1 MAADE
6 QELERLRREL
16 ECLRQRV
23 KEFEAERGSRPRE
36 VVDSRTALER
46 EASFRRSIIAR
57 VAEGLCVCH
66 AVEEYPHV
74 RFTEWNDRMEQIT
87 GYAMDEINRL
97 GWYQTVYPDP
107 EVSAAAQAR
116 MARMRDGDDLL
127 GEEWEITR
135 ADGEKRTVSISS
147 SLLVSADGVGHVL
160 ALMQDVTER
169 RRAEIERKRLHEQML
184 HAQKLESLGVLAGGI
199 AHDFNNL
206 LCGMLGSADL
216 ALFDLE
222 PAHPARDSL
231 EMVRDTA
238 QRATELCRQML
249 AYSGKGRFEVEP
261 LDVSRLI
268 GDMAQLLRV
277 SVAKKASLRFELH
290 PDLPAVAADAT
301 QLRQILLNLV
311 VNASDSLGGGS
322 GSITVATGSMQCD
335 RGYLRSAYL
344 HEDLPEG
351 RYVFVEVADTGCGM
365 DEETRLR
372 IFDPFFTT
380 KFAGRGLGLAATL
393 GIVRGHNGTIK
404 VYSEPRAGTTFKVL
418 LPAATQPADR
428 GRQAAPAAPWQGGGV
443 VLLVDDERTVRT
455 IGAKMLERLGFEV
468 LLAEDGLAG
477 VESFRQHADRIDV
490 VILDMTMPGLSGEEA
505 FGELRRIRA
514 DVRVLLTSGYNEQEA
529 TNRFIGKGLA
539 GFLQKP
545 FQLTTLHE
553 KLRGILESGSRL
565 P

>member
-1 MAADE
+1 MVASGE
-6 QELERLRREL
+6 QELENLRREIARL
-16 ECLRQRV
+16 QQRV
-23 KEFEAERGSRPRE
+23 KELEAELAAGGSE
-36 VVDSRTALER
+36 
-46 EASFRRSIIAR
+46 
-57 VAEGLCVCH
+57 
-66 AVEEYPHV
+66 AVE
-74 RFTEWNDRMEQIT
+74 
-87 GYAMDEINRL
+87 
-97 GWYQTVYPDP
+97 
-107 EVSAAAQAR
+107 
-116 MARMRDGDDLL
+116 
-127 GEEWEITR
+127 
-135 ADGEKRTVSISS
+135 
-147 SLLVSADGVGHVL
+147 
-160 ALMQDVTER
+160 
-169 RRAEIERKRLHEQML
+169 RKQLQEQML

-277 SVAKKASLRFELH
+277 SVAKKASLRLELQ
-290 PDLPAVAADAT
+290 PDLPTVAADPT

-322 GSITVATGSMQCD
+322 GSITVATGATQCD

-344 HEDLPEG
+344 NEDLPEG
-351 RYVFVEVADTGCGM
+351 RYVFIEVADTGCGM

-380 KFAGRGLGLAATL
+380 KFIGRGLGLAATL
-393 GIVRGHNGTIK
+393 GIVRGHNGTVK
-404 VYSEPRAGTTFKVL
+404 VYSEPRVGTTFKVL
-418 LPAATQPADR
+418 LPAITPSAVRSRSTAVAAQWR
-428 GRQAAPAAPWQGGGV
+428 GHGV

-468 LLAEDGLAG
+468 LLAEDGLVG
-477 VESFRQHADRIDV
+477 VEKYRDHAGRIDV

-505 FGELRRIRA
+505 FGELRKIRS

-545 FQLTTLHE
+545 FQLTTLRE
-553 KLRGILESGSRL
+553 KLCQILDRGTE
-565 P
+565 PE

>member
-1 MAADE
+1 MVASDEHELENLRREIERLQQQVKGLEAELAARGPE
-6 QELERLRREL
+6 ELERK
-16 ECLRQRV
+16 Q
-23 KEFEAERGSRPRE
+23 
-36 VVDSRTALER
+36 
-46 EASFRRSIIAR
+46 
-57 VAEGLCVCH
+57 
-66 AVEEYPHV
+66 
-74 RFTEWNDRMEQIT
+74 
-87 GYAMDEINRL
+87 
-97 GWYQTVYPDP
+97 
-107 EVSAAAQAR
+107 
-116 MARMRDGDDLL
+116 
-127 GEEWEITR
+127 
-135 ADGEKRTVSISS
+135 
-147 SLLVSADGVGHVL
+147 
-160 ALMQDVTER
+160 
-169 RRAEIERKRLHEQML
+169 LHEQML

-238 QRATELCRQML
+238 HRATELCRQML

-277 SVAKKASLRFELH
+277 SVAKKANLRFELQ
-290 PDLPAVAADAT
+290 PDLPTVAADAT
-301 QLRQILLNLV
+301 QLRQIMLNLV

-322 GSITVATGSMQCD
+322 GSITIATGAMQCD

-351 RYVFVEVADTGCGM
+351 RYVFIEVADTGCGM

-404 VYSEPRAGTTFKVL
+404 LYSEPRVGTTFKVL
-418 LPAATQPADR
+418 LPAVTPPAVSS
-428 GRQAAPAAPWQGGGV
+428 RQTAVAAQWQGGGV

-468 LLAEDGLAG
+468 LLAEDGLVG
-477 VESFRQHADRIDV
+477 VEKYREHADRIDV

-505 FGELRRIRA
+505 FGELRRLRP

-529 TNRFIGKGLA
+529 TSRFIGKGLA

-545 FQLTTLHE
+545 FQLSTLRE
-553 KLRGILESGSRL
+553 KLFQILHCGTE
-565 P
+565 PE